1 MREFT
6 LSVGPLLYYWPRRTL
21 VEFYARVAESP
32 AGTVYLG
39 EVVCSRRLQLR
50 TDDWLALAADLVSVG
65 KKVVLSTLAL
75 PESEADLRGVRK
87 LVDQGEL
94 AIEAND
100 LGAVRL
106 ARERKLPFVAGPHL
120 NIYNGP
126 ALDWFVA
133 QGALRWVP
141 PLELGQSAI
150 TAILAEKTASVETEL
165 FAHGR
170 LPLAFSARCFTARH
184 YNLNKDNCEFR
195 CLDHADGMP
204 VATREGQ
211 GFLRLN
217 GIQTQSAACHTL
229 FNDLDSA
236 KKLGAEWLRI
246 SPQAEHTTEL
256 VRAFA
261 ARLTG
266 ESSPDIAQWHPEG
279 LVNGYWHGQAGIQE
293 VAV

>member
-1 MREFT
+1 MRLT
-6 LSVGPLLYYWPRRTL
+6 LGPLLYFWPKASVL
-21 VEFYARVAESP
+21 NFYAEMADESVD
-32 AGTVYLG
+32 TIYLG

-50 TDDWLALAADLVSVG
+50 TDDWLALAADLVAVG

-75 PESEADLRGVRK
+75 PESEADLRTVRK

-94 AIEAND
+94 AVEAND

-106 ARERKLPFVAGPHL
+106 AHERKLPFVAGPHL

-126 ALDWFVA
+126 TLDWFVA
-133 QGALRWVP
+133 QGALRWIP

-150 TAILAEKTASVETEL
+150 TAILQEKTAPIETEL

-236 KKLGAEWLRI
+236 RKTGAEWLRI
-246 SPQAEHTTEL
+246 SPQAEHTAEL

-261 ARLTG
+261 ARLAG
-266 ESSPDIAQWHPEG
+266 EPAPDIAQWQPEG
-279 LVNGYWHGQAGIQE
+279 LVNGYWHDQAGILE